1 MQFKKDHISHLKSA
15 IDESLSS
22 HFKQYLNSIDLDNE
36 DLSIK
41 VDYKSGNPSSLKFNV
56 EIYLDEP
63 QSQLDL
69 KSMLSYMPNID
80 VEKIVEYKGMMLKM
94 VDYKRVNRKYP
105 FILEDLKTSK
115 RYKFPTDWVNDNF
128 SIEKVGNLEEVQ
140 L

>member
-1 MQFKKDHISHLKSA
+1 MQFKKDHISHLKGA

-80 VEKIVEYKGMMLKM
+80 VEKIVDYRGMVLKL
-94 VDYKRVNRKYP
+94 VDYKRANRKYP

-115 RYKFPTDWVNDNF
+115 RYKFTMDQF
-128 SIEKVGNLEEVQ
+128 QSMMTKEKVAS
-140 L
+140 

>member
-1 MQFKKDHISHLKSA
+1 MQFKKDHISHLRSA

-22 HFKQYLNSIDLDNE
+22 HFKQYLNSVDLDNE

-69 KSMLSYMPNID
+69 KNMLSYMPNID

-94 VDYKRVNRKYP
+94 VDYKRANRKYP

-115 RYKFPTDWVNDNF
+115 RYKFPTDWVNAMMTK
-128 SIEKVGNLEEVQ
+128 EKVAS
-140 L
+140 

>member
-69 KSMLSYMPNID
+69 KN
-80 VEKIVEYKGMMLKM
+80 
-94 VDYKRVNRKYP
+94 P
-105 FILEDLKTSK
+105 FCCLE
-115 RYKFPTDWVNDNF
+115 
-128 SIEKVGNLEEVQ
+128 NLVI
-140 L
+140 

>member
-15 IDESLSS
+15 VDESLSS

-94 VDYKRVNRKYP
+94 VDYKRANRKYP

-115 RYKFPTDWVNDNF
+115 RYKFPTDWVNAMMTK
-128 SIEKVGNLEEVQ
+128 EKVAS
-140 L
+140 

>member
-1 MQFKKDHISHLKSA
+1 MQFKKDHINHLKSA

-94 VDYKRVNRKYP
+94 VDYKRANRKYP

-115 RYKFPTDWVNDNF
+115 RYKFPTDWVNNMMTK
-128 SIEKVGNLEEVQ
+128 EKVAS
-140 L
+140 

>member
-1 MQFKKDHISHLKSA
+1 MQFKKDHISALRSA

-41 VDYKSGNPSSLKFNV
+41 VDYKSGNPSSLKYNV

-69 KSMLSYMPNID
+69 KDMLKYMPNID
-80 VEKIVEYKGMMLKM
+80 PERIVEYKGMMLKM
-94 VDYKRVNRKYP
+94 VDYKRANRKYP

-115 RYKFPTDWVNDNF
+115 RYKFPTDWVNAMMTK
-128 SIEKVGNLEEVQ
+128 EKVAS
-140 L
+140 

>member
-1 MQFKKDHISHLKSA
+1 MQFKKDHISVLRSA

-41 VDYKSGNPSSLKFNV
+41 VDYKSGNPSSLKYNV

-69 KSMLSYMPNID
+69 KDMLKYMPNID
-80 VEKIVEYKGMMLKM
+80 PERIVEYKGMMLKM
-94 VDYKRVNRKYP
+94 VDYKRANRKYP

-115 RYKFPTDWVNDNF
+115 RYKFPTDWVNAMMTK
-128 SIEKVGNLEEVQ
+128 EKVAS
-140 L
+140 

>member
-1 MQFKKDHISHLKSA
+1 MQFKKDHINHLKSA
-15 IDESLSS
+15 IDKSLSS

-69 KSMLSYMPNID
+69 KNMLSYMPNID
-80 VEKIVEYKGMMLKM
+80 VERIVEYKGMMLKM
-94 VDYKRVNRKYP
+94 VDYKRANRKYP

-115 RYKFPTDWVNDNF
+115 RYKFPTDWVNNMMTK
-128 SIEKVGNLEEVQ
+128 EKVAS
-140 L
+140 

>member
-1 MQFKKDHISHLKSA
+1 MQFKKDHINHLKSA

-69 KSMLSYMPNID
+69 KSMLRYMPNID

-94 VDYKRVNRKYP
+94 VDYKRANRKYP

-115 RYKFPTDWVNDNF
+115 RYKFPTDWVNNMMTK
-128 SIEKVGNLEEVQ
+128 EKVAS
-140 L
+140 

>member
-1 MQFKKDHISHLKSA
+1 MQFKKDHISALRSA

-41 VDYKSGNPSSLKFNV
+41 VDYKSGNPSSLKYNV

-69 KSMLSYMPNID
+69 KDMLKYMPNID
-80 VEKIVEYKGMMLKM
+80 PERIVEYKGMMLKM
-94 VDYKRVNRKYP
+94 VDYKRANRKYP

-115 RYKFPTDWVNDNF
+115 RYKFPTDWVNAMMTR
-128 SIEKVGNLEEVQ
+128 EKVAS
-140 L
+140 